1 MNKRSEADRK
11 RVTAVQ
17 DLRRGS
23 AASRHVRADRK
34 RTRRENLCKAIAD
47 SRG

>member
-17 DLRRGS
+17 DLRRS
-23 AASRHVRADRK
+23 AASSRHVRADRK
-34 RTRRENLCKAIAD
+34 RTRRDRDRRAIAD